1 MKRIIIVSLLGIL
14 TLTSCDSAKVMK
26 TVDDVLNAAGGSS
39 KPVSQAEIASGLKEA
54 LTQGITKGTDIV
66 SKTDGYLKN
75 PQIKIPWPQDVK
87 KVENTLRDLGLG
99 NEVDRVITNLNRAAE
114 DAALKAKP
122 IFISAIKQITF
133 QDIMN
138 ILKGQ
143 ENAATEFLKRTT
155 TSQLKKEF
163 HPVIQHSL
171 NKVNATK
178 YWDDVITRYNKI
190 PLVQNVNPDLTS
202 YVTEKALDGL
212 FLMVAKEEAKIRK
225 DPLARVTDLLKRVFA
240 LQDKK

>member
-1 MKRIIIVSLLGIL
+1 MKKSLIFCL
-14 TLTSCDSAKVMK
+14 TLLLTLSSCDSAKVMK
-26 TVDDVLNAAGGSS
+26 TVDDMISAAGG
-39 KPVSQAEIASGLKEA
+39 KPVTEAEVGQGLREA
-54 LTQGITKGTDIV
+54 LTLGINKGADVV

-87 KVENTLRDLGLG
+87 KVEDKLRMIGLG
-99 NEVDRVITNLNRAAE
+99 NEVDKVVTTINRAAE

-122 IFISAIKQITF
+122 IFISAIKQLTF
-133 QDIMN
+133 TDVMN

-155 TSQLKKEF
+155 TTQLTKEF
-163 HPVIQHSL
+163 NPVIKTSL

-178 YWDDVITRYNKI
+178 YWDDVINNYNKV
-190 PLVQNVNPDLTS
+190 PLVQKVNPDLS
-202 YVTEKALDGL
+202 AYVTQKAIDGL
-212 FLMVAKEEAKIRK
+212 FIMIAKEELKIRK
-225 DPLARVTDLLKRVFA
+225 EPLARVSDLLKRVFS